1 MFFLDPI
8 KVAETT
14 PLYDLV
20 RGSSS
25 LEEANKRLNEVGIYT
40 EYNFEIDLYKK
51 FGVHASN
58 ASKDDI
64 NKIREEGRRRLGRI
78 TIKC

>member
-1 MFFLDPI
+1 I
-8 KVAETT
+8 KVEETT

-25 LEEANKRLNEVGIYT
+25 LEEANKRLNEFGIYT

-51 FGVHASN
+51 FGVHVSS

-64 NKIREEGRRRLGRI
+64 NKIREEGRRRLWRI
-78 TIKC
+78 IIKC

>member
-1 MFFLDPI
+1 MYI
-8 KVAETT
+8 
-14 PLYDLV
+14 
-20 RGSSS
+20 
-25 LEEANKRLNEVGIYT
+25 

-58 ASKDDI
+58 ISKDDI
-64 NKIREEGRRRLGRI
+64 NKIREEGRRRLRRI